1 MSSELLSPA
10 GNFDCALAA
19 FDAGADA
26 VYCSLAEFSARAFAD
41 NFSLAELKDL
51 IKVADKRGKK
61 VYVAFNTLIDES
73 DFPRAIES
81 LSAIAECKPS
91 ALIVQ
96 DLGVARICREYF
108 PSLELHASTQ
118 LVAHNL
124 EGVLA
129 LGELG
134 FKRVVLARELSLQ
147 EIVSIAKRCG
157 DIELECFIHG
167 ALCYSISGLCLY
179 SAMEKNRSGNRGK
192 CAYCCR
198 LPAAGKGKEE
208 VFPFSMRDLRL
219 GEDARKL
226 VDASVASLKI
236 EGRMKSHLYV
246 AAVTA
251 YYRAILNGDFAKA
264 HSALADLE
272 SVFSRRTTSL
282 YFNGANS
289 EVIDSVSLGH
299 FGTYVGRAKRIT
311 KDRRGREFLR
321 FHTFRALECHDGL
334 QIPRP
339 GGGKPIGFGISE
351 MRLAISRKPV
361 FEVPADCDVEILL
374 PEDEETVRD
383 LRRAVASG
391 ADIYCSMSNFVK
403 RKFPVPSFRASDYP
417 GLEKLDV
424 TVAIAPRK
432 ISAVA
437 SSDGLEVSAEIEGS
451 FEAAKNPGKTYDAVE
466 KAFSKLGDSDFHLG
480 KLSLVDP
487 DRLFAPASI
496 LNDLRRD
503 LLEVLEDRRSQGR
516 IERMQ
521 KALGDADEDLPEI
534 DFSHFLQ
541 VLKIRLGQKMPQ
553 RKWDEVVVLVD
564 GASES
569 DDVERLYSSAESIRL
584 ALPVYTPEHEMPK
597 LRLAVKR
604 FIRLG
609 YVKWEAA
616 SLAAVRLLKA
626 LGVDDIT
633 GDWPLYAYNLSA
645 LKEWTRLGIK
655 RFVAS
660 PESSRENLRFLAESG
675 FDVEFLLQQSTP
687 LFISLTPPAALPSEE
702 SDLVSFE
709 ANGLWAT
716 TKRLPR
722 LFDTVAGAPVR
733 IDLSWSPE

>member
-1 MSSELLSPA
+1 
-10 GNFDCALAA
+10 
-19 FDAGADA
+19 
-26 VYCSLAEFSARAFAD
+26 
-41 NFSLAELKDL
+41 
-51 IKVADKRGKK
+51 
-61 VYVAFNTLIDES
+61 
-73 DFPRAIES
+73 
-81 LSAIAECKPS
+81 
-91 ALIVQ
+91 
-96 DLGVARICREYF
+96 
-108 PSLELHASTQ
+108 
-118 LVAHNL
+118 
-124 EGVLA
+124 
-129 LGELG
+129 
-134 FKRVVLARELSLQ
+134 
-147 EIVSIAKRCG
+147 
-157 DIELECFIHG
+157 
-167 ALCYSISGLCLY
+167 
-179 SAMEKNRSGNRGK
+179 
-192 CAYCCR
+192 
-198 LPAAGKGKEE
+198 
-208 VFPFSMRDLRL
+208 
-219 GEDARKL
+219 
-226 VDASVASLKI
+226 
-236 EGRMKSHLYV
+236 MKSHLYV

-251 YYRAILNGDFAKA
+251 YYRAILDGDFAKA
-264 HSALADLE
+264 QSALADLE

-289 EVIDSVSLGH
+289 EVIDPVSLGH
-299 FGTYVGRAKRIT
+299 FGTYVGRVKRIT

-351 MRLAISRKPV
+351 MRLAISRKSV

-383 LRRAVASG
+383 LRRAVAAG
-391 ADIYCSMSNFVK
+391 ADIYCSMSNAVK

-437 SSDGLEVSAEIEGS
+437 LSDGLEANVEIEGS
-451 FEAAKNPGKTYDAVE
+451 FGAAKNPAKTYDAVE

-503 LLEVLEDRRSQGR
+503 LLERLDNLRSRRR
-516 IERMQ
+516 IEQVGR
-521 KALGDADEDLPEI
+521 ALADGDRDLPQI
-534 DFSHFLQ
+534 SSSGVSR

-564 GASES
+564 GASDPDE
-569 DDVERLYSSAESIRL
+569 VERLYASAESIRL
-584 ALPVYTPEHEMPK
+584 ALPVYTPEHDMPA

-626 LGVDDIT
+626 LGIDDIT
-633 GDWPLYAYNLSA
+633 GDWSLYAYNLSA
-645 LKEWTRLGIK
+645 LKEWTRLGIR

-660 PESSRENLRFLAESG
+660 PESSRDNLRFLAESG

-687 LFISLTPPAALPSEE
+687 LFISLTPPAVLPPQDGEF
-702 SDLVSFE
+702 VSFA
-709 ANGLWAT
+709 ANGLWIT

-722 LFDTVAGAPVR
+722 LFDAVEGAPER
-733 IDLSWSPE
+733 IDLSWSTE

>member
-41 NFSLAELKDL
+41 NFSLVELKDL
-51 IKVADKRGKK
+51 IRVADKRGKK

-73 DFPRAIES
+73 DFPRAVES
-81 LSAIAECKPS
+81 LAAIAELKPS

-147 EIVSIAKRCG
+147 EIVSIARRCG

-167 ALCYSISGLCLY
+167 ALCYSVSGLCLY

-198 LPAAGKGKEE
+198 LPAAGKED

-226 VDASVASLKI
+226 VDASVSSLKI

-251 YYRAILNGDFAKA
+251 YYRAILDGDFSKA
-264 HSALADLE
+264 QSALADLE

-289 EVIDSVSLGH
+289 EVIDPVSLGH
-299 FGTYVGRAKRIT
+299 FGTYVGRVKRIT

-383 LRRAVASG
+383 LRRAVAAG
-391 ADIYCSMSNFVK
+391 ADIYCSMSNAVK

-424 TVAIAPRK
+424 TVAIAPGK

-437 SSDGLEVSAEIEGS
+437 LSDGLEANVEIEGS
-451 FEAAKNPGKTYDAVE
+451 FGAAKNPAKTYDAVE

-503 LLEVLEDRRSQGR
+503 LLEELERLRSQGR
-516 IERMQ
+516 IEWTQ
-521 KALGDADEDLPEI
+521 NALADADEDLPQI
-534 DFSHFLQ
+534 SRSGVSR

-564 GASES
+564 GASDPDE
-569 DDVERLYSSAESIRL
+569 VERLYASAESIRL
-584 ALPVYTPEHEMPK
+584 ALPVYTPEHDMPA

-626 LGVDDIT
+626 LGIDDIT
-633 GDWPLYAYNLSA
+633 GDWSLYAYNLSA

-655 RFVAS
+655 RFTAS
-660 PESSRENLRFLAESG
+660 PESSRDNLRFLAESG

-687 LFISLTPPAALPSEE
+687 LFISLTPPAVLPPQDGE
-702 SDLVSFE
+702 LVSFE
-709 ANGLWAT
+709 ANGLWIT

-722 LFDTVAGAPVR
+722 LFDAVEGAPER

>member
-10 GNFDCALAA
+10 GSFDCALAA

-26 VYCSLAEFSARAFAD
+26 VYCSLAEFSARAYAD
-41 NFSLAELKDL
+41 NFSLAELKD
-51 IKVADKRGKK
+51 IIRVADRRGKK

-81 LSAIAECKPS
+81 LAAIAECKPS

-179 SAMEKNRSGNRGK
+179 SAMEKSRSGNRGK

-198 LPAAGKGKEE
+198 LPAAGKGKED

-251 YYRAILNGDFAKA
+251 YYRAILDGDFAKA
-264 HSALADLE
+264 RTALSDLE

-311 KDRRGREFLR
+311 KDRREREFLR
-321 FHTFRALECHDGL
+321 FHTFRALELHDGL

-361 FEVPADCDVEILL
+361 FEVPADCDVEVLL
-374 PEDEETVRD
+374 PEDEQTVRD
-383 LRRAVASG
+383 LRHAVAVG
-391 ADIYCSMSNFVK
+391 ADIYCSMSNLVK

-424 TVAIAPRK
+424 TVAIEPKR
-432 ISAVA
+432 ISAAA
-437 SSDGLEVSAEIEGS
+437 SAGNLEAKAVIDGV
-451 FEAAKNPGKTYDAVE
+451 FEEAKNPGKTYDAVE
-466 KAFSKLGDSDFHLG
+466 KAFSKLGDSDFRLG
-480 KLSLVDP
+480 KLSLVDS
-487 DRLFAPASI
+487 DRRFVPASI

-503 LLEVLEDRRSQGR
+503 ILEQLEDFRSQ
-516 IERMQ
+516 ERVERVQ
-521 KALGDADEDLPEI
+521 RALSDADEDLPEMSHSR
-534 DFSHFLQ
+534 FSQ
-541 VLKIRLGQKMPQ
+541 VLKIRLGQKMP
-553 RKWDEVVVLVD
+553 RREWDEVVVLVD
-564 GASES
+564 GSS
-569 DDVERLYSSAESIRL
+569 DPDEVERLYSSAQSIRL
-584 ALPVYTPEHEMPK
+584 ALPVYTQEHEMPK

-609 YVKWEAA
+609 YVKWEA
-616 SLAAVRLLKA
+616 SSVAALSLLKS
-626 LGVDDIT
+626 LGIEDIT

-645 LKEWTRLGIK
+645 LKEWARLGIK

-660 PESSRENLRFLAESG
+660 PESSSDNLRFLVESG

-687 LFISLTPPAALPSEE
+687 LFISLTPPAALPEQDSA
-702 SDLVSFE
+702 LVSFE
-709 ANGLWAT
+709 ASGLWVT

-722 LFDTVAGAPVR
+722 LFDAVAGAPRR